1 LRTLEADQAT
11 GCLCG
16 QVDGRQLGQR
26 RQVAIGRPGAVNN
39 RRILETLRHGFSTDE
54 AAMEHWCGTWIGAGF
69 EVFEALV
76 RG

>member
-1 LRTLEADQAT
+1 M
-11 GCLCG
+11 
-16 QVDGRQLGQR
+16 
-26 RQVAIGRPGAVNN
+26 QVAIGRPGAENN